1 MISEKLLWHFLNF
14 SCKNFYWEFIT
25 VNIEHFSIFIV
36 ENVTDWCKI
45 VQDDANDEDDVDGDD
60 DIPHYTNIDISG
72 TPGDQ
77 QAG

>member
-1 MISEKLLWHFLNF
+1 MNCLGIFWIYHVKLLSRIYHRQYWAF
-14 SCKNFYWEFIT
+14 SHSY
-25 VNIEHFSIFIV
+25 IV

-45 VQDDANDEDDVDGDD
+45 VQDDTNDEDDGDGDD
-60 DIPHYTNIDISG
+60 DIPHYTNIDISS